1 MCVCV
6 CVCVRFYAEKAGE
19 MRVHLMGRNCLFP
32 CPHKSDGGT
41 YTWSGAHTV
50 MFERGRGG
58 NFFPIKK
65 ISRHFLCIDNT
76 GIL

>member
-6 CVCVRFYAEKAGE
+6 FARFYAEKAGE

-58 NFFPIKK
+58 IFSPLKK
-65 ISRHFLCIDNT
+65 YQ
-76 GIL
+76 GIFYVLIIQGFYKL